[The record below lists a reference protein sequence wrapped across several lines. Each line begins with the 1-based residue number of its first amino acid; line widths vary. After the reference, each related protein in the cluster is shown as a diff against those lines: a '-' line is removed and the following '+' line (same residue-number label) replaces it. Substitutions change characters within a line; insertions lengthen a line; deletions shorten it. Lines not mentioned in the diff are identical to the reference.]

1 MNRCLASLPAL
12 LAGMAILVAACT
24 PAAEPAPRSAG
35 QASSS
40 RAAAESEPGAGSRTP
55 VAATETVQL
64 TVSQFEPT
72 ELTIAIGTEVSF
84 VNAAGFEHTVTE
96 GTGGQPVENP
106 IVDESVAAE
115 GTITVSFDNAGT
127 YELTCRIHPTMH
139 LTITV
144 EA

>member
-1 MNRCLASLPAL
+1 VP
-12 LAGMAILVAACT
+12 
-24 PAAEPAPRSAG
+24 
-35 QASSS
+35 S
-40 RAAAESEPGAGSRTP
+40 RAAAESEQAAESRTP
-55 VAATETVQL
+55 AAASETVQL

-72 ELTIAIGTEVSF
+72 ELTIAVGTEVSF

-106 IVDESVAAE
+106 IVDESVATE
-115 GTITVSFDNAGT
+115 GTITVNFDEAGT

-144 EA
+144 EG